1 MLLLTLLGSSD
12 IRHSPQESL
21 LCAKELSW
29 LTPLFA
35 ETFICSVDSS
45 QTSPRSSVE
54 MQTIWISK
62 RNNLC
67 VREGGSLGSSSS
79 TPEGGIPLIFSLH
92 PLNRSLNRIRKNNLL
107 ISCGPCVDMIAG
119 VSCRGGV
126 CCLKFQ
132 FKRLFLL

>member
-1 MLLLTLLGSSD
+1 MLLLTLLGSSN

-35 ETFICSVDSS
+35 ETFICSVDGS

-54 MQTIWISK
+54 MQTIWISR

-67 VREGGSLGSSSS
+67 VREGGSLGSSNS
-79 TPEGGIPLIFSLH
+79 TPEGGIPLIFCLH
-92 PLNRSLNRIRKNNLL
+92 PLNRSLNRVRKNNLL

-119 VSCRGGV
+119 VSCREGV
-126 CCLKFQ
+126 C
-132 FKRLFLL
+132 